1 MHRCLSAAVF
11 SIVLACVACGRTDP
25 ALLAAVSAQIAADPS
40 LAPLRID
47 VSVARGVVHLRGDT
61 NSRVEQERAVE
72 IARAVRGVRDVVNE
86 MHISDER
93 IMENVKKALG
103 GDQTL
108 VGVPIDVDSTDGHV
122 RLHSSQTNRDQR
134 ERAVQLAKAVE
145 GVTSVEDRMR

>member
-1 MHRCLSAAVF
+1 MRLQLAATIFLIIASA
-11 SIVLACVACGRTDP
+11 ACGRTDP
-25 ALLAAVSAQIAADPS
+25 ALLAAVSAQLAADPTI
-40 LAPLRID
+40 APLRID

-61 NSRVEQERAVE
+61 NSRVEQERAIE

-93 IMENVKKALG
+93 ITENVKKALG
-103 GDQTL
+103 TDQMLT
-108 VGVPIDVDSTDGHV
+108 GVPIDVDATDGHV

-134 ERAVQLAKAVE
+134 ERAVQVTKAVE